1 MSYNDWKDGR
11 LAGIEFA
18 AKYFEGFIKSSLEPK
33 QVATMLRAI
42 IIIEEKLGPSR
53 ESKSWQS
60 IPHPGNPIRVEVSHC
75 PTDTSEHG
83 PACS

>member
-42 IIIEEKLGPSR
+42 IIIEEKLDWAFQREQILAEHSAPR
-53 ESKSWQS
+53 ES
-60 IPHPGNPIRVEVSHC
+60 HPG
-75 PTDTSEHG
+75 
-83 PACS
+83 